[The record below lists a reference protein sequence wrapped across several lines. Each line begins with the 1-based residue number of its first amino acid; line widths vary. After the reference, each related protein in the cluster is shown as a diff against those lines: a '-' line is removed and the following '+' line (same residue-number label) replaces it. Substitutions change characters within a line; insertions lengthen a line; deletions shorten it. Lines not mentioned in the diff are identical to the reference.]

1 MKIKISSI
9 VFLSLLSFQI
19 KNVSADDMLIN
30 PSNELSASMQSLY
43 SSAQKLSMGNSI
55 LAVRLNEV
63 NMKLNALQLRL
74 KQLAVENSHLS
85 EEAMK
90 LQDVNPAKARKIAD
104 LEKESFDIDAQVED
118 LRTKIKTDADAMAL
132 APTQALRLD
141 RRLNE
146 LGILEYETKAPDDLN
161 SKEKLQI
168 LKKISESKQRQS
180 ELYAKIS
187 SGQIALPQV
196 QVQSAQEKNAL
207 LASIKQTQSE
217 IDVLSKSFK
226 SSMDNDVAAD
236 FKQMQMQVSLLQK
249 NHDEL
254 EDLALRMQQKAQAMQ
269 KNVDQRAEYNRLK
282 DNLDAINKEA
292 KRMKFQVTDLRIQM
306 VELDKRKTYLESSFR
321 KQN

>member
-30 PSNELSASMQSLY
+30 PSNELSTSMQSLY

-118 LRTKIKTDADAMAL
+118 LRTKIKADADAMAL